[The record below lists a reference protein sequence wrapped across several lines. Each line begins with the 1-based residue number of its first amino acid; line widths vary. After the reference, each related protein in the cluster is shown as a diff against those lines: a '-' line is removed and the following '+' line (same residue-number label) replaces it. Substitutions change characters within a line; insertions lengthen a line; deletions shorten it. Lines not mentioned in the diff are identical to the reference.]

1 MNRTSTYVRTICEIG
16 IFAALGFVL
25 DELQGI
31 LSKGVFINGGSIGF
45 AMLAVLI
52 IGYRRGWLPALCT
65 GIIMGAF
72 DVATSAYI
80 IHPAQLFLDYI
91 LPYAMVAVGCLC
103 KIPFDKADTKGKKI
117 SWLIIG
123 TIIGG
128 LAKLLSHYLA
138 GVIFWADQSNF
149 AWNLTWMNP
158 YLYCFVYNFAFIGPS
173 IVLSGAIL
181 VAMYARTPMVLEPKQ
196 AEEKAENNKALPL
209 IVVSVLGTGALF
221 CLVFY
226 LIKYIQSFNYY
237 EEKDELGNI
246 IARGYDFDPD
256 SMVIFMLALFLIVLA
271 VLSYIKIFKGKF
283 SMLFYANVTLF
294 TVSMSLI
301 YGIARLIRMYVK
313 EKDPT
318 TYWIWFGVGLATVL
332 AFLSLSLFLY
342 FKKKKTNESN
352 QQA

>member
-65 GIIMGAF
+65 GLIMGAF

-158 YLYCFVYNFAFIGPS
+158 YLYCFIYNFAFIGPS
-173 IVLSGAIL
+173 IVLSAGLL
-181 VAMYARTPMVLEPKQ
+181 VALYARAPAVLEPK
-196 AEEKAENNKALPL
+196 ENQDKPENAKALPL
-209 IVVSVLGTGALF
+209 VVVSVLGTGAMF
-221 CLVFY
+221 CFIFF
-226 LIKYIQSFNYY
+226 LIRYIKSFSDY
-237 EEKDELGNI
+237 KDGN
-246 IARGYDFDPD
+246 AYSYDFDPD
-256 SMVIFMLALFLIVLA
+256 SMVIFILALFLIVLA
-271 VLSYIKIFKGKF
+271 ILSYIKIFKGRF
-283 SMLFYANVTLF
+283 SMLFYANVSLF

-332 AFLSLSLFLY
+332 AFLGLSLFLY

>member
-31 LSKGVFINGGSIGF
+31 ISKGIFINGGSIGF

-52 IGYRRGWLPALCT
+52 IGYRRGWLPALFT
-65 GIIMGAF
+65 GLIMGTL
-72 DVATSAYI
+72 DIATSAYI
-80 IHPAQLFLDYI
+80 IHPAQLLLDYI
-91 LPYAMVAVGCLC
+91 LPYALVAIGCLC
-103 KIPFDKADTKGKKI
+103 KYPFDKAETKGQKML
-117 SWLIIG
+117 WLIIG
-123 TIIGG
+123 TTIGG

-138 GVIFWADQSNF
+138 GVIFWADQSGF

-158 YLYCFVYNFAFIGPS
+158 YLYCFIYNFAFIGPS
-173 IVLSGAIL
+173 IVLSAGLLI
-181 VAMYARTPMVLEPKQ
+181 AMYARAPMVLEPKENQ
-196 AEEKAENNKALPL
+196 EKPENGKALPL
-209 IVVSVLGTGALF
+209 VFVSVLGTGALF
-221 CLVFY
+221 CFIFF
-226 LIKYIQSFNYY
+226 LIRYIRSFSDYTDGGAY
-237 EEKDELGNI
+237 
-246 IARGYDFDPD
+246 GYDFDPD
-256 SMVIFMLALFLIVLA
+256 SMVIFVLALFLVVLA

-283 SMLFYANVTLF
+283 SMLFYANVSLI

-332 AFLSLSLFLY
+332 AFLGLSLFLC
-342 FKKKKTNESN
+342 FKKKKINESN

>member
-31 LSKGVFINGGSIGF
+31 ISKGIFINGGSIGF

-52 IGYRRGWLPALCT
+52 IGYRRGWLPALFT
-65 GIIMGAF
+65 GLIMGTL
-72 DVATSAYI
+72 DIATSAYI
-80 IHPAQLFLDYI
+80 IHPAQLLLDYI
-91 LPYAMVAVGCLC
+91 LPYALVAIGCLC
-103 KIPFDKADTKGKKI
+103 KYPFDKAETKGQKML
-117 SWLIIG
+117 WLVIG
-123 TIIGG
+123 TTIGG
-128 LAKLLSHYLA
+128 LAKLLSHYLV
-138 GVIFWADQSNF
+138 GVIFWADQSGF

-158 YLYCFVYNFAFIGPS
+158 YLYCFIYNFAFIGPS
-173 IVLSGAIL
+173 IILCVGLL
-181 VAMYARTPMVLEPKQ
+181 VAIYARAPMVLEPKENQ
-196 AEEKAENNKALPL
+196 EKPENGKALPL
-209 IVVSVLGTGALF
+209 VLVSVLGTGALF
-221 CLVFY
+221 CFIFF
-226 LIKYIQSFNYY
+226 LIRYIRSFSDYTDGGAY
-237 EEKDELGNI
+237 
-246 IARGYDFDPD
+246 GYDFDPD
-256 SMVIFMLALFLIVLA
+256 SMVIFVLALFLVVLA
-271 VLSYIKIFKGKF
+271 VFSFIKIFKGKF

-342 FKKKKTNESN
+342 FKKKKINESN
-352 QQA
+352 QPA

>member
-31 LSKGVFINGGSIGF
+31 LSKGIFINGGSIGF

-65 GIIMGAF
+65 GLIMGAF
-72 DVATSAYI
+72 DIATSAYI
-80 IHPAQLFLDYI
+80 IHPAQLMLDYI
-91 LPYAMVAVGCLC
+91 SPYAMVAVGCLC
-103 KIPFDKADTKGKKI
+103 KIPFDKAETKGQKI
-117 SWLIIG
+117 LWLTIG

-128 LAKLLSHYLA
+128 FAKLLSHYLA
-138 GVIFWADQSNF
+138 GVIFWADQSGF

-158 YLYCFVYNFAFIGPS
+158 YLYCFIYNFAFIGPS
-173 IVLSGAIL
+173 IVLSAGLLI
-181 VAMYARTPMVLEPKQ
+181 AMYARAPMVLEPKESQ
-196 AEEKAENNKALPL
+196 EKAENTKVLP
-209 IVVSVLGTGALF
+209 IVLVSVLGTGALF
-221 CLVFY
+221 CFIFF
-226 LIKYIQSFNYY
+226 LIRYIKSFSDYTDSGAY
-237 EEKDELGNI
+237 
-246 IARGYDFDPD
+246 GYDFDPD
-256 SMVIFMLALFLIVLA
+256 SMVIFILALFLVVLA
-271 VLSYIKIFKGKF
+271 VFSYIKIFKGRF
-283 SMLFYANVTLF
+283 SMLFYSNVTLI

-318 TYWIWFGVGLATVL
+318 IYWIWFGVGLATVL
-332 AFLSLSLFLY
+332 VFLSLSLFLY
-342 FKKKKTNESN
+342 FKKKKINESN

>member
-65 GIIMGAF
+65 GLIMGAF

-158 YLYCFVYNFAFIGPS
+158 YLYCFIYNFAFIGPS
-173 IVLSGAIL
+173 IVLSAGLL
-181 VAMYARTPMVLEPKQ
+181 VALYARAPAVLEPK
-196 AEEKAENNKALPL
+196 ENQDKPENAKALPL
-209 IVVSVLGTGALF
+209 VVVSVLGTGALF
-221 CLVFY
+221 CFIFF
-226 LIKYIQSFNYY
+226 LIRYIKSFSDY
-237 EEKDELGNI
+237 KDGN
-246 IARGYDFDPD
+246 AYSYDFDPD

-271 VLSYIKIFKGKF
+271 ILSYIKIFKGKF

-332 AFLSLSLFLY
+332 VFLSLSLFLY

-352 QQA
+352 Q